1 MIWFDYARLDQML
14 EMFYKREYIPNS
26 QLFNEDCPDE
36 WESALEFLFNEGYLE
51 ECPDGFKITFRGKAK
66 HRAGGFC
73 SENLKERILF
83 YNAICATVC
92 SIGALAV
99 SIVAL
104 CR

>member
-1 MIWFDYARLDQML
+1 ML
-14 EMFYKREYIPNS
+14 EMFYAREYIPNTD
-26 QLFNEDCPDE
+26 LFQENCPDE
-36 WESALEFLFNEGYLE
+36 WSAALEFLLYEGYLE

-66 HRAGGFC
+66 CRAGGFTR
-73 SENLKERILF
+73 ENLKERILF
-83 YNAICATVC
+83 YSTICATVC